1 MKTPPNPIFLFL
13 IAVLVLTII
22 ISPAAATT
30 PPVNVTRIYTIDE
43 SGATPYSFWIGC
55 ILAGLALLVISFI
68 HFPAG
73 EEGLVSII
81 AWIPLGFAMY
91 AAFAVDMVTGSGAGA
106 AISGSSNY
114 VAIEAHSI
122 HSFPVAAV
130 ALFILLLGAIGNTI
144 RIAGNMKKI
153 NEAAQPEQTWH
164 ERNQNI
170 VD

>member
-1 MKTPPNPIFLFL
+1 MNTPPNLIFLFL
-13 IAVLVLTII
+13 ISLLVFMAV
-22 ISPAAATT
+22 ISPAAATS

-55 ILAGLALLVISFI
+55 ILAGIALLVISFI

-81 AWIPLGFAMY
+81 AWIPIGFAMY

-122 HSFPVAAV
+122 HSFPTVAI

-144 RIAGNMKKI
+144 RIAGKLKKL
-153 NEAAQPEQTWH
+153 NEMSQPNQTWH
-164 ERNQNI
+164 ERNQVKQI
-170 VD
+170 

>member
-1 MKTPPNPIFLFL
+1 MNTPSNPIFLFL
-13 IAVLVLTII
+13 ISLLIFTTIV
-22 ISPAAATT
+22 SPAAATT

-81 AWIPLGFAMY
+81 AWIPIGFAMY

-106 AISGSSNY
+106 AVSGTSNY
-114 VAIEAHSI
+114 VAIEAHSV
-122 HSFPVAAV
+122 HSFPAVAV

-144 RIAGNMKKI
+144 RIAGNLKKL

-164 ERNQNI
+164 ERNQNL

>member
-1 MKTPPNPIFLFL
+1 MKTPPNPIFLSL
-13 IAVLVLTII
+13 ILVLVLTIV
-22 ISPAAATT
+22 ISPVAAV

-55 ILAGLALLVISFI
+55 ILAGIALLVISFI

-81 AWIPLGFAMY
+81 AWIPIGFAMY

-122 HSFPVAAV
+122 HSFPTVAI

-144 RIAGNMKKI
+144 RIAGNLKKL

-164 ERNQNI
+164 ERNPTQQY
-170 VD
+170 